1 VTEPVLLVERQ
12 GPVAVLTLNRSEQRN
27 TVTYEVI
34 DALIAAVDEIEA
46 DDTVRAAVLTASGR
60 FFSAG
65 TDLSARDGFAADGS
79 DFKPLRGG
87 DRDVGGE
94 LSLRLFDSTVPF
106 VAAYNGTAVG
116 IGVTMTLPMD
126 VRIAAD
132 TARFGLPFTRRG
144 IVPESCATWFLPR
157 LVGIGRA
164 VEWAATGRI
173 FPATEALAAGLVH
186 EVVPEAEVLDRAL
199 AVARDVAE
207 GSSPV
212 AVALMRQLMWQGL
225 SAAHPVVANRWESD
239 ALAHLG
245 RSADVRE
252 GVNAFREKRLPQFTS
267 RPSADMPAG
276 YPWWETP
283 PFR

>member
-1 VTEPVLLVERQ
+1 MTATTGRAAGTEPMLLVERR
-12 GPVAVLTLNRSEQRN
+12 GPVALLTLNRPAHRN

-34 DALIAAVDEIEA
+34 EALIAAVDEIEA
-46 DDTVRAAVLTASGR
+46 DDSVRAAVLTASGR

-65 TDLSARDGFAADGS
+65 TDLSSQDGFAAHGS

-87 DRDVGGE
+87 DRDIGGE

-164 VEWAATGRI
+164 VEWAVTA
-173 FPATEALAAGLVH
+173 
-186 EVVPEAEVLDRAL
+186 
-199 AVARDVAE
+199 
-207 GSSPV
+207 GSSPPPKRRRP
-212 AVALMRQLMWQGL
+212 ASCTR
-225 SAAHPVVANRWESD
+225 SCRRPRCSS
-239 ALAHLG
+239 G
-245 RSADVRE
+245 RSPWPKASPR
-252 GVNAFREKRLPQFTS
+252 ARRRWRLRWHGS
-267 RPSADMPAG
+267 
-276 YPWWETP
+276 
-283 PFR
+283 